1 MQPPPDLVARL
12 MCYGIRASSSAR
24 ADLENSGA
32 VERGF
37 IHGAVV
43 MLGSTRNIVNTSIID
58 DSYSD
63 DPRAASLTVDDKG
76 RFWIHDQSRK
86 YYAQFLEV
94 PPFATEL
101 VEQVPIHDY
110 VRLHSPS
117 TLFATPV
124 RQCAYIAA
132 GRPCLFCTFEP
143 GRVRRLS
150 PQGFEYTLQEYK
162 RWKPHIA
169 SLAIGGG
176 SPNMTDFGTRYYAE
190 LATRAR
196 MLGIQNTSIEIVP
209 ARDDLTWI
217 AFAHHSAVDAI
228 ITSIEIWDDQR
239 RSELCLGKSEIS
251 KSTYLRRWNQAIE
264 ILGPGMVSSVLLV
277 GLEAL
282 DSTLRGAERMVNEGV
297 VPTLIPYRPYD
308 SSPLGPQQPVDHED
322 YLMLSRAVAG
332 MLHAARLQP
341 ESQPGCTSCGGCSL
355 ELILNREYEN
365 E

>member
-1 MQPPPDLVARL
+1 
-12 MCYGIRASSSAR
+12 
-24 ADLENSGA
+24 
-32 VERGF
+32 
-37 IHGAVV
+37 
-43 MLGSTRNIVNTSIID
+43 
-58 DSYSD
+58 
-63 DPRAASLTVDDKG
+63 
-76 RFWIHDQSRK
+76 
-86 YYAQFLEV
+86 
-94 PPFATEL
+94 
-101 VEQVPIHDY
+101 
-110 VRLHSPS
+110 
-117 TLFATPV
+117 
-124 RQCAYIAA
+124 
-132 GRPCLFCTFEP
+132 
-143 GRVRRLS
+143 
-150 PQGFEYTLQEYK
+150 
-162 RWKPHIA
+162 
-169 SLAIGGG
+169 
-176 SPNMTDFGTRYYAE
+176 MTDFGTRYYAE